1 MEAKWLHK
9 DLLDLSIR
17 QERSE
22 SKSKCNRT
30 YAESEK

>member
-22 SKSKCNRT
+22 SKCNRT